1 MQKQNETIPQAQ
13 LNESQAARLA
23 ELFRAMSD
31 ASRVQI
37 IAALLDGPL
46 NVQSLAQVAGI
57 SESGASHHLRSLRQM
72 RVVSARRQGQRVYYS
87 IHDEHIADL
96 FRRGVEHILHG

>member
-37 IAALLDGPL
+37 IVALLDGPL

>member
-1 MQKQNETIPQAQ
+1 MQKQNETISHVQ

-31 ASRVQI
+31 ASRVLI
-37 IAALLDGPL
+37 ITALLDGPL

>member
-1 MQKQNETIPQAQ
+1 MEVQTETTSLAK
-13 LNESQAARLA
+13 LNENQAARLA

-31 ASRVQI
+31 ASRVLI
-37 IAALLDGPL
+37 IAALLDGPMH
-46 NVQSLAQVAGI
+46 VQSLAQVAGI

-72 RVVSARRQGQRVYYS
+72 RVVSSRRQGQRVYYS

>member
-1 MQKQNETIPQAQ
+1 MQKQIETIPQAE

-31 ASRVQI
+31 ASRVLI

-46 NVQSLAQVAGI
+46 NVQALAQVAGI
-57 SESGASHHLRSLRQM
+57 SESGASHHLRNLRQM
-72 RVVSARRQGQRVYYS
+72 RVVSSRRQGQRVYYS

-96 FRRGVEHILHG
+96 FRRGVEHILYG

>member
-1 MQKQNETIPQAQ
+1 MQKQNETISQAQ

-57 SESGASHHLRSLRQM
+57 SELGASHHLRSLRQM

>member
-1 MQKQNETIPQAQ
+1 MQKQNVTISQAQ
-13 LNESQAARLA
+13 LNESQAGCLA

-31 ASRVQI
+31 ASRVLI

>member
-1 MQKQNETIPQAQ
+1 MQKQNETISQAQ

-31 ASRVQI
+31 TSRVQI
-37 IAALLDGPL
+37 IAALVDGPL

>member
-1 MQKQNETIPQAQ
+1 MQKQNVTISQAQ
-13 LNESQAARLA
+13 LNQSQAARLA

-31 ASRVQI
+31 ASRVLI

>member
-1 MQKQNETIPQAQ
+1 MTE
-13 LNESQAARLA
+13 LNSNQAARLA
-23 ELFRAMSD
+23 ELFSAMSD

-37 IAALLDGPL
+37 IAALLDGPM

-57 SESGASHHLRSLRQM
+57 SESGVSHHLRGLRQM
-72 RVVSARRQGQRVYYS
+72 RVVSARREGQRVFYS
-87 IHDEHIADL
+87 IADEHIADL

>member
-1 MQKQNETIPQAQ
+1 MDAITKNNSQTEMN
-13 LNESQAARLA
+13 SDQAARLA
-23 ELFRAMSD
+23 ELFSAMSD

-37 IAALLDGPL
+37 IAALLDGPM

-57 SESGASHHLRSLRQM
+57 SESGVSHHLRGLRQM
-72 RVVSARRQGQRVYYS
+72 RVVSARREGQRVFYS
-87 IHDEHIADL
+87 IADEHIADL